1 MEFNFKQL
9 QEGNQ
14 KKKKKLKKNSGFEG
28 IPTCAYQILVGR
40 NLVYMLQAW
49 SGNSR
54 WLSLSH
60 PIRIWTRVPPSST
73 SRWFKHA
80 QWVRCPEFEKWN
92 YRDHFLSLRRKRHS
106 LILRRS
112 RLIAATHS
120 IPFPDGDR
128 LRIRLAASE
137 HYFIDFTKLTL
148 KNLIITVYLWAFTRH
163 TEISFIPCL
172 H

>member
-9 QEGNQ
+9 QKGNL
-14 KKKKKLKKNSGFEG
+14 KKKKGKNLKENSDFEG
-28 IPTCAYQILVGR
+28 IPTRAYWILVGR
-40 NLVYMLQAW
+40 NLVYMLQAR
-49 SGNSR
+49 SGNS
-54 WLSLSH
+54 LVELNH

-106 LILRRS
+106 LILTRS

-128 LRIRLAASE
+128 LRIRLATSE
-137 HYFIDFTKLTL
+137 HYFIDFTKFTL
-148 KNLIITVYLWAFTRH
+148 KI
-163 TEISFIPCL
+163 
-172 H
+172 